1 MTPEEINQKNAA
13 FWKEHQERFNKYL
26 ETPPNPLIDPD
37 GAAWFEQ
44 QWENMRKPIEFM
56 VAEQRMVLDPE
67 AIRAV
72 AKARS
77 SHEEA
82 AKALLIAADYIQKGQ
97 PLPSFLRGWLAGSIK
112 SAMENPLLYD
122 PHNGDK
128 GNALLVALHLKANNR
143 RPADYSEYEV
153 YCYMAGLTE
162 SKVVEG
168 RLVKAISQNK
178 AAKLA
183 AKKFGFSASKAHD
196 IYREQKIQNEI

>member
-26 ETPPNPLIDPD
+26 ENPPNLLIDPD
-37 GAAWFEQ
+37 GAAWFAQ
-44 QWENMRKPIEFM
+44 QWENMSKPIELM

-72 AKARS
+72 AKAPS

-82 AKALLIAADYIQKGQ
+82 AKALLIAADYIQQGQ
-97 PLPSFLRGWLAGSIK
+97 PVPFFLSGWLAGSIK
-112 SAMENPLLYD
+112 SAMENPRRYD

-128 GNALLVALHLKANNR
+128 GNALLVALNLKANNR
-143 RPADYSEYEV
+143 RPADYRAYEV
-153 YCYMAGLTE
+153 YCYMADLME

-178 AAKLA
+178 AADNA
-183 AKKFGFSASKAHD
+183 AKKFGGSKSAMER
-196 IYREQKIQNEI
+196 IYREQKRQNEI

>member
-13 FWKEHQERFNKYL
+13 FWKEHQERFNQYL
-26 ETPPNPLIDPD
+26 ENPPNPLIDPD
-37 GAAWFEQ
+37 GAAWYAQ

-72 AKARS
+72 AKAPS

-82 AKALLIAADYIQKGQ
+82 AKALLIAADYIQQGQ
-97 PLPSFLRGWLAGSIK
+97 PVPFFLSGWLAGSIK
-112 SAMENPLLYD
+112 SAMENPLRYD

-143 RPADYSEYEV
+143 RPADYSEYKV
-153 YCYMAGLTE
+153 YCYMAERME

-178 AAKLA
+178 AAKRA
-183 AKKFGFSASKAHD
+183 AEEFGFSASKAHD
-196 IYREQKIQNEI
+196 IYREQKRQNEI

>member
-56 VAEQRMVLDPE
+56 VAEQRMVLDPQ

-72 AKARS
+72 AKAPS

-82 AKALLIAADYIQKGQ
+82 AKALLIAADYIQQGQ
-97 PLPSFLRGWLAGSIK
+97 PVPFFLSGWLAGSIK
-112 SAMENPLLYD
+112 SAMENPLRYD
-122 PHNGDK
+122 PYNGDK
-128 GNALLVALHLKANNR
+128 GNALLVALNLKANNR
-143 RPADYSEYEV
+143 RPADYSPYEV
-153 YCYMAGLTE
+153 YCYMADLME
-162 SKVVEG
+162 SKAVEG

-178 AAKLA
+178 AAKRA
-183 AKKFGFSASKAHD
+183 AEQFGFSASKAHD
-196 IYREQKIQNEI
+196 IYREQKRQNEI